1 MVHQVVAV
9 VVELDSL
16 LELLEYVLIM
26 LLVEAQM
33 AMMVVLVH

>member
-16 LELLEYVLIM
+16 LEPLEYALIM

-33 AMMVVLVH
+33 VMMGVLVH